1 MGDYWT
7 VDRGGVLWQDASMID
22 VVPDIKA
29 RIDVVDLVAEYV
41 PLKPAG
47 AGSFKGVC
55 PFHQERSPS
64 FHVSRVRQSWHC
76 FGCDTGGD
84 IFSFVE
90 KIEGM
95 EFRDALVFLAQ
106 KAGVTLPEPEHREQ
120 ATTKKKRL
128 HEVNDLAARFYRS
141 VLLQMPQAADA
152 RAYVQRRQIDDLS
165 ADLFQIGYAPESWSA
180 LTEALSRRGVTADEL
195 VFAGLAMKRERGD
208 GVYDRFRGRLMFPIA
223 DVHGNIVGFTGRIL
237 VNDPNQPKYMNTPE
251 TPVYRKSAILYGLD
265 KAKAE
270 IRKSGLVV
278 IVEGNMD
285 VVSSHQ
291 AGITNVVASSGTA
304 LTSEQL
310 NLIKRFTTNVAIA
323 FDQDAAGGAATLRG
337 LDLARQQEFAIK
349 LISLPPEAGKDPDE
363 ACKKDPELWR
373 QAIAQATGI
382 VDWVYK
388 RAFSRHSPATPE
400 GKQQIA
406 DEILPEIGRI
416 QHPIEREAWVKRLA
430 ADLGSSEGVLQASLR
445 SRGAR
450 GTGTLPPARLQSPA
464 PTVAPHAKIEDR
476 PGWRWLALGMLS
488 PTDFLETF
496 ATDDVPLELT
506 GEPELC
512 ALYVSL
518 RSAYTVSGFPPPN
531 AMAWSL
537 ALSHLAVSLGPA
549 EMMTY
554 TTLTLLAEHAFSSF
568 SRAELTYERQQL
580 SRQLRRAARA
590 RVREELQNEMRR
602 AEAAG
607 DTARILEL
615 AQRFSAI
622 SQD

>member
-1 MGDYWT
+1 
-7 VDRGGVLWQDASMID
+7 MID

-84 IFSFVE
+84 IFSFIE

-128 HEVNDLAARFYRS
+128 HEVNELAARFYRS
-141 VLLQMPQAADA
+141 VLLQMPQAAEA

-373 QAIAQATGI
+373 QAIAQAMGI

-445 SRGAR
+445 SRGPR
-450 GTGTLPPARLQSPA
+450 GGGTLPPARLQPQA
-464 PTVAPHAKIEDR
+464 PTITPPSKIEDR
-476 PGWRWLALGMLS
+476 PGWRWLALGMIS

-496 ATDDVPLELT
+496 ATDEVPLELT
-506 GEPELC
+506 GEPELG

-518 RSAYTVSGFPPPN
+518 RSAYTASGFPPPN
-531 AMAWSL
+531 AMAWSQ

-568 SRAELTYERQQL
+568 SRAEMTYERQQL
-580 SRQLRRAARA
+580 TRQLRHSARA

>member
-1 MGDYWT
+1 
-7 VDRGGVLWQDASMID
+7 MID

-84 IFSFVE
+84 IFSFIE

-128 HEVNDLAARFYRS
+128 HEVNELAARFYRS
-141 VLLQMPQAADA
+141 VLLQMPQAAEA

-373 QAIAQATGI
+373 QAIAQAMGI

-445 SRGAR
+445 SRGPR
-450 GTGTLPPARLQSPA
+450 GGGTLPPARLQPQAPA
-464 PTVAPHAKIEDR
+464 ITPPSKIEDR
-476 PGWRWLALGMLS
+476 PGWRWLALGMIS

-496 ATDDVPLELT
+496 AMDEVPLELT
-506 GEPELC
+506 DEPELG

-518 RSAYTVSGFPPPN
+518 RSAYTASGFPPPN
-531 AMAWSL
+531 AMAWSQ

-568 SRAELTYERQQL
+568 SRAEMTYERQQL
-580 SRQLRRAARA
+580 TRQLRHSARA